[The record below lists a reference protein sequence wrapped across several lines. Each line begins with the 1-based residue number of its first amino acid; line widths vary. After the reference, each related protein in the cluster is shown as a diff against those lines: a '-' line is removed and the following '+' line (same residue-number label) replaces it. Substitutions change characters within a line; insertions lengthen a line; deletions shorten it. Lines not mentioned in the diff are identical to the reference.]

1 MDQGGPVVEPAPGIF
16 VCVCVTGTRPCHSQI
31 SLFPIKL
38 SMETRRIC
46 CILKAGHDAEGSVDL
61 NRLLRQ

>member
-16 VCVCVTGTRPCHSQI
+16 VCVCYDAHPCHSQI